1 MVVLE
6 VEQGELSSEQGE
18 KAEVEERNP
27 SNNIVKGCKHGL
39 AMMVA
44 YITYV
49 SGQKL

>member
-1 MVVLE
+1 MAVLG
-6 VEQGELSSEQGE
+6 VEQGERTED
-18 KAEVEERNP
+18 EERNP
-27 SNNIVKGCKHGL
+27 SNTRVKDCKHGL

>member
-1 MVVLE
+1 MAVLE
-6 VEQGELSSEQGE
+6 VEQGERTED
-18 KAEVEERNP
+18 EERNP
-27 SNNIVKGCKHGL
+27 SNNRVKGCKHGL